1 VAVTSETRPVDAR
14 ASAEAAP
21 GQLILTVYGL
31 YARDHEGWLSVASI
45 IRLLGDLGV
54 DEQAVRSAISR
65 LKRRGVLEAAKDGAV
80 AGYRLSAPTREV
92 LVEGDSR
99 IFDRPRSTLAD
110 GWVMVVFSIPESQR
124 DKRHTLRSRL
134 TRLGFGTAAPGV
146 WIAPGH
152 LREETGRMLVR
163 LGLDGYVDLFR
174 ADHLAFGDLAD
185 RVREWWDLDQ
195 LQVLYDEFLA
205 DVLPVRDRWSSGG
218 PTAREAFVDYV
229 RVLTAW
235 RRLPYLDPGLPP
247 ELLPA
252 GWSGVEAADR
262 FVALRARLRTPAAE
276 HAGSV
281 TGAPRTGV
289 RGAGQAQACT
299 GPR

>member
-1 VAVTSETRPVDAR
+1 VALTSETRPLDAR

-31 YARDHEGWLSVASI
+31 YAREHEGWLSVASI
-45 IRLLGDLGV
+45 VRLLGDLGV

-99 IFDRPRSTLAD
+99 IFDRARATLAD

-146 WIAPGH
+146 WIAPGN

-174 ADHLAFGDLAD
+174 ADHLAFGDLAA

-205 DVLPVRDRWSSGG
+205 DVRPVGDQWSSGRRS
-218 PTAREAFVDYV
+218 TAREAFVDYV

-262 FVALRARLRTPAAE
+262 FAELRARLAAPAAE
-276 HAGSV
+276 HAASV
-281 TGAPRTGV
+281 TGADASRTGV
-289 RGAGQAQACT
+289 RGVE
-299 GPR
+299 